1 MTKNGWRGFD
11 GRKFLTDAEHEAFC
25 RRHPVR
31 YARRNAG
38 TKPEVC
44 GLCDGLETPENLLVV
59 AHRIPFMDGV
69 TKYRLTPEW
78 LDRPDN
84 LVWVHRKRC
93 NKEAEMTAEQIEVVC
108 ADTGSGG

>member
-1 MTKNGWRGFD
+1 MKKKGWRGFD
-11 GRKFLTDAEHEAFC
+11 GRKFLTDAEHEAFS

-38 TKPEVC
+38 TKPGVC
-44 GLCDGLETPENLLVV
+44 GKCGESETPTNLLVV

-93 NKEAEMTAEQIEVVC
+93 NKEAEMTAAEIEAEC
-108 ADTGSGG
+108 ADKG